1 MSKFVLEENQVTT
14 MLSTALPVS
23 LSPLLIT
30 LMWVVFPLVVG
41 FSVYLFPKHARV
53 LSLSVALVSLPYG
66 LWHTTLQNAL
76 SIKLVDSFGV
86 NLLVDELSGYFILTN
101 AIVTTAVILYCWQ
114 QNKESFFY
122 TQVIILHGCVNAI
135 FICADLISLYVALE
149 VVGIAAFLLIT
160 YPRTNRAI
168 WVGLRYL
175 FVSNTAM
182 LFYMMGAA
190 LVYQSSGSFAFVE
203 LSGAPPEAIALIFL
217 GLLSKGG
224 IFVSGLWLPLTH
236 SEAETP
242 VSAMLSGVV
251 VKGGVFPLV
260 RFALLVP
267 NLGSLIQ
274 FFGVGT
280 AVLGVSLAISE
291 KDTKRVLACSTISQ
305 IGFILTAPAMAGFYA
320 FAHGIA
326 KAALFLTV
334 GKLPSRDF
342 ATLRQTSIRLSLW
355 ILIAIASFSIAGLP
369 LVAGFNAKVLSL
381 KPLEGWPL
389 VALNMVTVGSAIALS
404 KFIFLPFYNDLR
416 DNSQPLSSLK
426 LEAALTTTSTQPALS
441 ITAKWAI
448 ALLIGG
454 LVSAS
459 ALHAEDYTL
468 VNLAKSLGKGGL
480 GFLLY
485 QVCVRRLTFN
495 FSRTPEKLE
504 HLIGGM
510 SLLLTLLFW
519 MAIEYGT

>member
-1 MSKFVLEENQVTT
+1 MISIE
-14 MLSTALPVS
+14 LPIS
-23 LSPLLIT
+23 LSPIFIT
-30 LMWVVFPLVVG
+30 LMWVVFPLLVG
-41 FSVYLFPKHARV
+41 FSIYLFPKLARV
-53 LSLSVALVSLPYG
+53 LALAVSLSSLPYG
-66 LWHTTLQNAL
+66 LWHTTLQATL
-76 SIKLVDSFGV
+76 SIQLQDSFGV

-114 QNKESFFY
+114 QNKKSFFY
-122 TQVIILHGCVNAI
+122 TQLTILHGCVNAI

-149 VVGIAAFLLIT
+149 VISIAAFLLIT
-160 YPRTNRAI
+160 YARTDKSI

-175 FVSNTAM
+175 FISNTAM
-182 LFYMMGAA
+182 LFYLMGAA
-190 LVYQSSGSFAFVE
+190 LVYQSSGSFAFTE
-203 LSGAPPEAIALIFL
+203 LSVAPPEAIAFIFL

-267 NLGSLIQ
+267 DLSPLVQI
-274 FFGVGT
+274 FGVGT

-305 IGFILTAPAMAGFYA
+305 IGFILAAPAMAGFYA

-342 ATLRQTSIRLSLW
+342 TTLRQTSIRFSLW
-355 ILIAIASFSIAGLP
+355 ILIVIASFSIAGLP
-369 LVAGFNAKVLSL
+369 LVAGFDAKVLSL
-381 KPLEGWPL
+381 KQLEGWPL
-389 VALNMVTVGSAIALS
+389 VTLNVVTVGSAIALS

-416 DNSQPLSSLK
+416 DNSQPLSSLQPD
-426 LEAALTTTSTQPALS
+426 AALTTTSAQPALS
-441 ITAKWAI
+441 ATAKWAV

-454 LVSAS
+454 LVFAS
-459 ALHAEDYTL
+459 ALHVEDYTL
-468 VNLAKSLGKGGL
+468 VNVAKALGKGGL
-480 GFLLY
+480 GVLLY
-485 QVCVRRLTFN
+485 QVCVRRLTLN
-495 FSRTPEKLE
+495 FSRAPEKLE

-519 MAIEYGT
+519 MAIEYGA